1 MRYYQN
7 TITEWI
13 AVLQQMEK
21 AGKGDE
27 RVALAIWTKQDVE
40 EMLAIVGYR
49 VEMSEEE
56 WHYYARKTEDSW
68 SEFGEDDVEFA
79 KLQMNLAYEG
89 TEE

>member
-1 MRYYQN
+1 MKYYQN

-13 AVLQQMEK
+13 AALQLMEA

-27 RVALAIWTKQDVE
+27 RVALAIWTKENVE
-40 EMLAIVGYR
+40 EQLAMHGYR
-49 VEMSEEE
+49 VEMSEDE

-79 KLQMNLAYEG
+79 KIQMNLAYEG
-89 TEE
+89 EG